1 MNQLSRVLALVLAL
15 GILTLAVGAGAEGAE
30 TYAESPIL
38 ASQVEAG
45 ELPPVAERLPLEPK
59 LVHEVLDSDLD

>member
-1 MNQLSRVLALVLAL
+1 MKQLTRVLALVLAL

-45 ELPPVAERLPLEPK
+45 ELPPVAERLPL
-59 LVHEVLDSDLD
+59 